1 MRDVRIKEGVTEE
14 TDRAKDREKEM
25 QTCMDCIP
33 SQLKR

>member
-14 TDRAKDREKEM
+14 IDRAKDREKEM
-25 QTCMDCIP
+25 QKCMDCIL